1 MNNNEIN
8 NKNNNYSIID
18 YIIEESSLKIY
29 KDIATLTK
37 NKSNNNLII
46 LKCFHNFSN
55 LIKNI
60 NFEDENI
67 IKIKKSFWLNFLDL
81 TNINLNSNYIQKF
94 SKNFFDLKNLK
105 KLEINNNNLTYIPK
119 DFSKLKN
126 LKYLS
131 LKLNKI
137 ENIPNSI
144 FKLDLNYFDISFN
157 LLTNIPIE
165 IGYMKNLENFN
176 ILGNKL
182 NEIPTTISYLK
193 LIKFSF
199 DWFEYFEDKKIISLK
214 EIMFFLKENLN
225 VNNIYVNWED
235 FYKFFHKKLSNINFI
250 EIIYD
255 SIDKNYITMVN
266 SLLNSNYIDINLNN
280 SNGNNKNNNKKSL
293 INYALTNNN
302 IINSDIINSIFIKT
316 IQPNIKNLSIKERN
330 SLLIKIIKS
339 KNFYLFKKL
348 TPYYSSPSEYIT
360 ESGQTPLH
368 YIFSSFSNNIN
379 ISKKFSNYFF
389 EIFNNKLL
397 NHLNKDQW
405 SAIHVCVQRCDINC
419 LNYIFSKNNK
429 NKFFLL
435 NLKGKNNFNP
445 LHISCNMDNIPV
457 TKLLLEN
464 NVDVFARSS
473 NYYKPRDY
481 AKKNIFISKLL
492 IMKENEVLNKKYYN
506 KDLKNDNNINKII
519 HINQSRANINFYKEI
534 LINKDSSL
542 LEISEAIYNIT
553 FIMLMPLTKKV
564 SKEEFEKFCEK
575 TFFEIDF
582 SKDSSKN
589 IFIVSKLSNIA
600 INLNV
605 NLFPIFNIMLNGS
618 SRKLDKIIKNE
629 IKRFNEIFKML
640 FMFKKENNS
649 NIKENKLNIVNKSLI
664 KKKINVINLKS
675 NFAINNY
682 QIQTTNNNNENS
694 NNSNNNVNDSLD
706 NITNNLKQKFNKIEI
721 YNNNKNYKKKGIIS
735 RNSNNMSNES
745 CNIHDS
751 SASMSKIDSVNGIYL
766 NIK

>member
-1 MNNNEIN
+1 MINNDIN

-18 YIIEESSLKIY
+18 HIIDESSLNIF

-37 NKSNNNLII
+37 SKSNNNLII

-55 LIKNI
+55 TIKNI
-60 NFEDENI
+60 NFENENI
-67 IKIKKSFWLNFLDL
+67 IKIKKSFWLNFLNL
-81 TNINLNSNYIQKF
+81 TNINLNSNFIHKL
-94 SKNFFDLKNLK
+94 SKNFFDLKNLT
-105 KLEINNNNLTYIPK
+105 KLEINNNNLTFIPK
-119 DFSKLKN
+119 DFTKLKN

-165 IGYMKNLENFN
+165 IGYMKNLENFK

-182 NEIPTTISYLK
+182 NEIPTTISYLN
-193 LIKFSF
+193 LNKFSF
-199 DWFEYFEDKKIISLK
+199 DWFEYFEEKKIISLK
-214 EIMFFLKENLN
+214 DIFFFLKENLN
-225 VNNIYVNWED
+225 INNIYVKWED
-235 FYKFFHKKLSNINFI
+235 FYKFFYKKLYNINFI
-250 EIIYD
+250 EVIYD
-255 SIDKNYITMVN
+255 SIDKNYITNVQC
-266 SLLNSNYIDINLNN
+266 LLNTNLNN
-280 SNGNNKNNNKKSL
+280 IDFNINNTNNTNNNNNNNNNKTL

-302 IINSDIINSIFIKT
+302 INSDIINTIYLKT
-316 IQPNIKNLSIKERN
+316 IQPNIKNFTIKEKN

-348 TPYYSSPSEYIT
+348 TSFYSSPSEYIT

-419 LNYIFSKNNK
+419 LNYIFSKNNSK
-429 NKFFLL
+429 KFFLL

-445 LHISCNMDNIPV
+445 LHISCNMDSIPV

-464 NVDVFARSS
+464 NVDVFARSN

-481 AKKNIFISKLL
+481 AKKNIFISKML
-492 IMKENEVLNKKYYN
+492 IMKENEVLNKKYFN
-506 KDLKNDNNINKII
+506 KDLKNENNKKII

-542 LEISEAIYNIT
+542 FEISEAIFNIS
-553 FIMLMPLTKKV
+553 FIMLMPLTKKI

-582 SKDSSKN
+582 SKDSYKN

-605 NLFPIFNIMLNGS
+605 NLYSIFNIMLNGS
-618 SRKLDKIIKNE
+618 SRKIDKIIKNE
-629 IKRFNEIFKML
+629 IKKYNEIFKNL

-649 NIKENKLNIVNKSLI
+649 NFDENKLNVVNKSLI

-675 NFAINNY
+675 NFANKNK
-682 QIQTTNNNNENS
+682 TSNNEN
-694 NNSNNNVNDSLD
+694 NNNDSLD
-706 NITNNLKQKFNKIEI
+706 NITNNLKNKFNKIEI
-721 YNNNKNYKKKGIIS
+721 YNNNKCYKKGIS